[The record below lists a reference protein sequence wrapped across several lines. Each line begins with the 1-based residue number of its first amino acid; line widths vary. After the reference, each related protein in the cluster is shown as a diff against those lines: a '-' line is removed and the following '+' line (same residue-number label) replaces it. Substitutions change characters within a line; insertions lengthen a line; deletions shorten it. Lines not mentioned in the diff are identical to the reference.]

1 VDTSAPSSS
10 PADARVDTHPRP
22 ARPPRTIADVVVFAP
37 GIFANLRT
45 ETAFLLTPEH
55 LAVIGAM
62 RAVIVVVAIMFVRMS
77 IELAWSCAR

>member
-1 VDTSAPSSS
+1 
-10 PADARVDTHPRP
+10 ADARVDTHPRP
-22 ARPPRTIADVVVFAP
+22 ARPPRTIADVVFAP

-62 RAVIVVVAIMFVRMS
+62 RAVIGAMRAVIVVVAIMFVRMS

>member
-1 VDTSAPSSS
+1 M
-10 PADARVDTHPRP
+10 
-22 ARPPRTIADVVVFAP
+22 
-37 GIFANLRT
+37 RT

-55 LAVIGAM
+55 LAVIGAMRAVIGAM